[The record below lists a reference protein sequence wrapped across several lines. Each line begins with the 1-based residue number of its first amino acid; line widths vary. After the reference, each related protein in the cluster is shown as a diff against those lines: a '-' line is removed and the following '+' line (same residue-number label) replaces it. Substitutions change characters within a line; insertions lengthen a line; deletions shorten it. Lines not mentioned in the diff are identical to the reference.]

1 MVAALKLALEA
12 SFVTLP
18 RNRLPLRV
26 SRFAA
31 LGFWLIDCTHRRRIV
46 SRAMSTGVIDLHT
59 HTTHSDG
66 SASPEELIGAAR
78 LNGARA
84 VAITDHDTVGSF
96 ASARAASERFAI
108 EFVPGIEISAE
119 FSSGTMHILGYCVDE
134 TSERLTDKLD
144 ELKQARERRNPR
156 IASRLQSL
164 GLDIGYD
171 EVAQL
176 AGNEIVGRP
185 HFARLMVEKG
195 YVGSIQEAFDRFLKK
210 GAAAY
215 VAKARL
221 SPADSIALIR
231 AAGGVAVLAHPYQ
244 LKLSS
249 FEQVDELVAQLAEFG
264 LDGIEAIYSRHSPA
278 ERVFYSEIAARHNL
292 LVTGGSDYHG
302 SYKPDISLVTGL
314 GDLEVPYAL
323 LEAVKARA
331 ASRARPLLVFDAEQA
346 FGPGEADRQT

>member
-1 MVAALKLALEA
+1 M
-12 SFVTLP
+12 T
-18 RNRLPLRV
+18 
-26 SRFAA
+26 
-31 LGFWLIDCTHRRRIV
+31 
-46 SRAMSTGVIDLHT
+46 TGVIDLHT

-78 LNGARA
+78 LKGARA

-96 ASARAASERFAI
+96 ASARAASERLGI

-134 TSERLTDKLD
+134 TSAQLTDKLG
-144 ELKQARERRNPR
+144 ELKRAREERNPQ

-195 YVGSIQEAFDRFLKK
+195 YVASIQEAFDRFLKK

-215 VAKARL
+215 VERPASLPLTRSRL
-221 SPADSIALIR
+221 FMQQAVSRFWRTLI
-231 AAGGVAVLAHPYQ
+231 
-244 LKLSS
+244 
-249 FEQVDELVAQLAEFG
+249 
-264 LDGIEAIYSRHSPA
+264 
-278 ERVFYSEIAARHNL
+278 N
-292 LVTGGSDYHG
+292 
-302 SYKPDISLVTGL
+302 
-314 GDLEVPYAL
+314 
-323 LEAVKARA
+323 
-331 ASRARPLLVFDAEQA
+331 
-346 FGPGEADRQT
+346 